1 MNMSGVGGQPSK
13 YMKTWLAYS
22 VSMEASP
29 IILCKGFLH
38 HLICLHRV
46 CFCWIGTHL
55 LRAFWQPIQTFA
67 IWRMV
72 LPLLSLLTNGVVCNA
87 SAADCTQCLLLL
99 YCNEKGLTKAWVFGK
114 IIWEESYLL
123 YNTTLSKCVSF
134 MFIEEFLLYFK
145 NYTQLIFGTHC
156 SGMWL
161 FTSMKKWDI
170 SSHHLRLVHDLTHYS
185 KCLKKLWVVPRGS
198 QPKRYLV
205 VLNPS

>member
-67 IWRMV
+67 IWRMG
-72 LPLLSLLTNGVVCNA
+72 LPLSSLLTNGVVRNA
-87 SAADCTQCLLLL
+87 SAADCTWCLLLL
-99 YCNEKGLTKAWVFGK
+99 FCNGKGLTKAWVFGE
-114 IIWEESYLL
+114 IIWKERKFLAV
-123 YNTTLSKCVSF
+123 TTLPKCVSWYVYWGIF
-134 MFIEEFLLYFK
+134 IIEELLLLP
-145 NYTQLIFGTHC
+145 LINLWN
-156 SGMWL
+156 SLPWEVV
-161 FTSMKKWDI
+161 TSMEK
-170 SSHHLRLVHDLTHYS
+170 
-185 KCLKKLWVVPRGS
+185 
-198 QPKRYLV
+198 
-205 VLNPS
+205 